1 MRNRRIAAAAL
12 AVAGAFCSRAAFAE
26 DSVLTVEQVVQLVEQ
41 KNPRVLEFLARARG
55 GRDLARSAGGRMLP
69 SFHVSEEYQ
78 FWDSTYAVVFGT
90 GNKALDFT
98 VRDQNTNALVVSGD
112 QPLLG
117 LLHLSHDHAAQSCL
131 AEATA
136 AELETA
142 RADLKATVESQYLHL
157 FEARALEEVAQAS
170 QKELSEQVAVTQAKL
185 DAGVLTT
192 ADLLRVKV
200 AVANARQQ
208 EIQARSQEEIARA
221 NLLGAIGLSQDDV
234 TTRFAE
240 PNSLLARAR
249 ETPPNLSSA
258 EQRALT
264 LRPELKEKRLRIEAL
279 HHTEKAQ
286 LFSMFPEVDAEA
298 AYLRTDGSPFNP
310 PNAGFVGVKATWAI
324 FEWGASW
331 YAQKAAA
338 EQTEA
343 ARHDAESEER
353 QIGIEVSSDLSQA
366 RASAAVVDVARQT
379 ITSAEEAY
387 RVTQALL
394 KAGSATTTDL
404 LDAEAALTQARLNLT
419 RAEYEQAVAQ
429 VTLGR
434 SMGSR

>member
-1 MRNRRIAAAAL
+1 MRIRRTAAAVL
-12 AVAGAFCSRAAFAE
+12 AVAGAFCSSSASAE
-26 DSVLTVEQVVQLVEQ
+26 ERVLTVEQAVQLVEQ
-41 KNPRVLEFLARARG
+41 KNPRVLEFLAKSRG
-55 GRDLARSAGGRMLP
+55 GRDLARSAGGKMLP
-69 SFHVSEEYQ
+69 SFHVTEEYQ
-78 FWDSTYAVVFGT
+78 HWDRAYALPFSGSVFP
-90 GNKALDFT
+90 

-117 LLHLSHDHAAQSCL
+117 LLHLSHEHDSQSRM
-131 AEATA
+131 AEVTE

-142 RADLKATVESQYLHL
+142 RADLKATVEAQYLHL
-157 FEARALEEVAQAS
+157 FEAKALEEVAQAS
-170 QKELSEQVAVTQAKL
+170 QRELSEQVAVTQAKL

-192 ADLLRVKV
+192 ADLLRVQV

-221 NLLGAIGLSQDDV
+221 NLLGAVGLPQDDV
-234 TTRFAE
+234 TTRFSE
-240 PNSLLARAR
+240 PKSLLARAR
-249 ETPPNLSSA
+249 ESPPNLPSA
-258 EQRALT
+258 ESQALS
-264 LRPELKEKRLRIEAL
+264 LRPELKEKHLYVDAL
-279 HHTEKAQ
+279 HHTEKAH
-286 LFSMFPEVDAEA
+286 LFSMLPEVDAEA
-298 AYLRTDGSPFNP
+298 AYLRTDGSIFNP
-310 PNAGFVGVKATWAI
+310 ANAGFVGVKASWAI

-331 YAQKAAA
+331 YAHEAAV

-343 ARHDAESEER
+343 ARRDTESEER

-419 RAEYEQAVAQ
+419 RAQYEQAVAN
-429 VTLGR
+429 VTLDRSLGR
-434 SMGSR
+434 R

>member
-1 MRNRRIAAAAL
+1 MRGRIVVWIALAAAL
-12 AVAGAFCSRAAFAE
+12 GSRTARAE
-26 DSVLTVEQVVQLVEQ
+26 ARVLTVEQVVQLVEQ

-55 GRDLARSAGGRMLP
+55 GHDLERSAGGRMLP

-78 FWDSTYAVVFGT
+78 LWNNPYVLPF
-90 GNKALDFT
+90 ALPGMAPVPFP
-98 VRDQNTNALVVSGD
+98 VRNQNTNSLIVSGD

-117 LLHLSHDHAAQSCL
+117 LIHLSHEHDAQSRA
-131 AEATA
+131 AEATEA
-136 AELETA
+136 QLETA
-142 RADLKATVESQYLHL
+142 RADLKATVESQYLYL
-157 FEARALEEVAQAS
+157 FEAKALEEIAQAS
-170 QKELSEQVAVTQAKL
+170 QRELSEQVAVTQAKL
-185 DAGVLTT
+185 NAGVLTT
-192 ADLLRVKV
+192 ADLLRVQV

-221 NLLGAIGLSQDDV
+221 NLLGAIGLPQDDF

-240 PNSLLARAR
+240 PTSLLARAS
-249 ETPPNLSSA
+249 EAPPSLSDA
-258 EQRALT
+258 ERQAFA
-264 LRPELKEKRLRIEAL
+264 LRPELKEKRLQVDARL
-279 HHTEKAQ
+279 HAEKARR
-286 LFSMFPEVDAEA
+286 FSLLPDVDAEA
-298 AYLRTDGSPFNP
+298 AYLRTDGSIFNP
-310 PNAGFVGVKATWAI
+310 TNAGFVGVKASWAI

-343 ARHDAESEER
+343 ARRDAESEER
-353 QIGIEVSSDLSQA
+353 QVGIEVSSDLSQA
-366 RASAAVVDVARQT
+366 RAAAAVVDVARQT

-419 RAEYEQAVAQ
+419 RAEYEQATAR

-434 SMGSR
+434 SLGTR